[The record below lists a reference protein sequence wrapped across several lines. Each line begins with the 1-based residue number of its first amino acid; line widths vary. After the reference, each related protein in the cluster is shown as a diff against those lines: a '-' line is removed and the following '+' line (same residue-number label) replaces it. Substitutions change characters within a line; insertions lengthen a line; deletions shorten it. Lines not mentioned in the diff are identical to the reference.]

1 MGKWVPESKTIVVS
15 MSNEDFHSHEKHASI
30 DEDVVV
36 RTASVAENE
45 TVNVRMEKA
54 FLHSRK
60 GVRCYA
66 CKLQGRG

>member
-1 MGKWVPESKTIVVS
+1 MTESKTIIVS
-15 MSNEDFHSHEKHASI
+15 VSNEDFHSHEKYFGI
-30 DEDVVV
+30 DEEVIVSIE
-36 RTASVAENE
+36 SVAENE